1 MNSDLCRFN
10 GSLLA
15 RTCLL
20 IFSLFAIAS
29 DGSGQSKSVSPT
41 DRIHPGDLIEIDELG
56 GFDYDWRGRLNPEGF
71 LAGFTKVAD
80 PILGRCRTPAE
91 LAEAVREA
99 YSKVLRDP
107 QVRVRILDRSERPV
121 AYFEG
126 AIKQPMRLQIRREVR
141 LRELVVIGGGLTDR
155 ASGEVTVLR
164 PEGQSCE
171 SPDGEPTQLHTV
183 KIADILAGD
192 RAADLKVLSGDIV
205 TVQEVQPVYVIGG
218 IVRPGKVDWRDGAT
232 VSRVVAAAGGV
243 IKGGLGGSVS
253 IFRRDSGNSTV
264 IEADL
269 DAIMDGAAS
278 DIDIRPFDII
288 DVPLKGQPKRT
299 IPPGVENRNVPVDR
313 RTLPIRVID

>member
-1 MNSDLCRFN
+1 MILDLCRFK
-10 GSLLA
+10 GSSLT
-15 RTCLL
+15 RSCLL
-20 IFSLFAIAS
+20 IFSLIVLAS
-29 DGSGQSKSVSPT
+29 YGTGQSKSVSPT

-80 PILGRCRTPAE
+80 PILGRCRTTAE
-91 LAEAVREA
+91 LAETVREA

-126 AIKQPMRLQIRREVR
+126 AIKQPLRLQIRREVR

-155 ASGEVTVLR
+155 ASGQVTVLR

-192 RAADLKVLSGDIV
+192 RAADLKILSGDIV

-232 VSRVVAAAGGV
+232 VSRIVAAAGGV

-253 IFRRDSGNSTV
+253 IFRRDSGASRV
-264 IEADL
+264 INADL
-269 DAIMDGAAS
+269 DAIMDGSAS

-299 IPPGVENRNVPVDR
+299 IPPVVENINAPADR

>member
-1 MNSDLCRFN
+1 M
-10 GSLLA
+10 
-15 RTCLL
+15 
-20 IFSLFAIAS
+20 
-29 DGSGQSKSVSPT
+29 SPT

-80 PILGRCRTPAE
+80 PIFGRCRTPAE

-232 VSRVVAAAGGV
+232 VSRIVAAAGGV

-299 IPPGVENRNVPVDR
+299 IPPVVEDKIVPADR
-313 RTLPIRVID
+313 RSLPIRVID